1 MAAVG
6 LVAAGNVLSR
16 LLGFVREP
24 VIAAIF
30 GATAQADAFEI
41 ASRVPNTLLEV
52 AIGGAVS
59 AVLVPLL
66 AGISDPAAA
75 ARLFAN
81 VAAVTALLL
90 GSLVS
95 LGVLFAGPIVELLAP
110 DLPAEAK
117 PLAVDMLRLTL
128 PAALLLGL
136 SAVVT
141 ARLLAR
147 ELFLGP
153 AFSVSSLNAVLVV
166 SILALTP
173 LLGPIAVALGYLLGA
188 GAHLLVQLPGLLRID
203 PLAARPAPW
212 RDPNLR
218 RAAILY
224 LPVLGGLLV
233 TQLVIM
239 VDTRLASS
247 AGEGSLAMMRFA
259 ARLQQFPLGAVVA
272 AVALVLLPGLSR
284 AAPERLAD
292 LPSAEDFAR
301 LLWSAARALAVGITP
316 LAIFLVLA
324 SEPIVRVV
332 FARGQF
338 AEAAIAPTALALVIY
353 ALALPLIAIDQL
365 LIFAFYACRN
375 TILPAGVG
383 VLGSI
388 VFLAIAFPASA
399 AIGFH
404 GLVWANTVQ
413 NSLHGLVLIGLILY
427 WLRQRPGRTAMVF
440 LGKIALGGAA
450 AGVALLA
457 GSAAAGALESGAPG
471 LLTLA
476 IALPLSGAVYL
487 GVLHALGIRE
497 PGVILGLLRA
507 RLGRHRARV
516 S

>member
-1 MAAVG
+1 MG
-6 LVAAGNVLSR
+6 LVATGNVLSR

-24 VIAAIF
+24 VIAAVF
-30 GATAQADAFEI
+30 GATARADAFEI

-52 AIGGAVS
+52 AIGGAVA

-66 AGISDPAAA
+66 AGLSDPAAA

-81 VAAVTALLL
+81 VAIVTTLVLGGLVAV
-90 GSLVS
+90 
-95 LGVLFAGPIVELLAP
+95 GVLLAGPIVELLAP

-117 PLAVDMLRLTL
+117 PLAAAMLRFTL

-136 SAVVT
+136 SAVVS
-141 ARLLAR
+141 ARLLAAER
-147 ELFLGP
+147 FLGP

-173 LLGPIAVALGYLLGA
+173 LLGPVAVAVGYLLGA

-203 PLAARPAPW
+203 PLGGRPAPW

-218 RAAILY
+218 RAIVLY
-224 LPVLGGLLV
+224 LPVLAGLLV
-233 TQLVIM
+233 TQVVIM

-247 AGEGSLAMMRFA
+247 TGEGSLAMMRFA

-284 AAPERLAD
+284 TAPAKFAD
-292 LPSAEDFAR
+292 LPAATEFAR

-316 LAIFLVLA
+316 LALILILA
-324 SEPIVRVV
+324 SEPVVRVV

-338 AEAAIAPTALALVIY
+338 LEAAVAPTALALVIY

-383 VLGSI
+383 VLGSL
-388 VFLAIAFPASA
+388 VYLAIAFPASE

-413 NSLHGLVLIGLILY
+413 NGLHGLVLTGLMLY
-427 WLRQRPGRTAMVF
+427 CLRQAPSRAAVVF
-440 LGKIALGGAA
+440 LGKITLGGAVAAIVLLGGAA
-450 AGVALLA
+450 AAAAIETGKPAFLTLVLAVPASTAAYLLA
-457 GSAAAGALESGAPG
+457 
-471 LLTLA
+471 
-476 IALPLSGAVYL
+476 
-487 GVLHALGIRE
+487 LHLLGIRE
-497 PGVILGLLRA
+497 PAMILKLLAA
-507 RLGRHRARV
+507 RMRSRQ
-516 S
+516 

>member
-1 MAAVG
+1 MG

-24 VIAAIF
+24 VIAAVF

-41 ASRVPNTLLEV
+41 ATRVPNTLLEI

-66 AGISDPAAA
+66 AGIADPAAA
-75 ARLFAN
+75 ARLFSN
-81 VAAVTALLL
+81 VATVTALLL
-90 GSLVS
+90 GSLVG
-95 LGVLFAGPIVELLAP
+95 LGMLLAGPLVQLLAP
-110 DLPAEAK
+110 DLSAEAK
-117 PLAVDMLRLTL
+117 PLAVSMLRFTL

-147 ELFLGP
+147 ESFLGP

-173 LLGPIAVALGYLLGA
+173 LLGPVAVAFGYLLGA

-203 PLAARPAPW
+203 PLAVRPAPW
-212 RDPNLR
+212 RDPDLR
-218 RAAILY
+218 RAAMLY
-224 LPVLGGLLV
+224 LPVLAGLVV
-233 TQLVIM
+233 TQVVIM
-239 VDTRLASS
+239 IDTRLASS

-284 AAPERLAD
+284 SAPPRLAG
-292 LPSAEDFAR
+292 LPGAADFSR

-332 FARGQF
+332 FLRGQF
-338 AEAAIAPTALALVIY
+338 VEAAVAPTALALVIY

-375 TILPAGVG
+375 TIVPAGVG
-383 VLGSI
+383 VLGSL
-388 VFLAIAFPASA
+388 VYLAIAFPAAA

-413 NSLHGLVLIGLILY
+413 NSLHGLVLVALILY
-427 WLRQRPGRTAMVF
+427 WLRLRPSRAAIIF
-440 LGKIALGGAA
+440 LGKIALAGAA
-450 AGVALLA
+450 AAIALLV
-457 GSAAAGALESGAPG
+457 GAAAAAALEPGAPG

-476 IALPLSGAVYL
+476 LALPLSAAAYL
-487 GVLHALGIRE
+487 GVLQVLGVSE
-497 PGVILGLLRA
+497 PGLILGLLRA
-507 RLGRHRARV
+507 RLGRGRAGI

>member
-1 MAAVG
+1 MG

-24 VIAAIF
+24 VIAAVF

-41 ASRVPNTLLEV
+41 ASRIPNTLLEV

-66 AGISDPAAA
+66 AGLGDPAAA

-90 GSLVS
+90 GSLVT
-95 LGVLFAGPIVELLAP
+95 LGVIFAGPIVQLLAP
-110 DLPAEAK
+110 DLPADAK
-117 PLAVDMLRLTL
+117 PLAVDMLRFTL
-128 PAALLLGL
+128 PAAFLLGL

-147 ELFLGP
+147 ELFVGP

-166 SILALTP
+166 AILALTP
-173 LLGPIAVALGYLLGA
+173 LLGPIAVAVGYLLGA

-203 PLAARPAPW
+203 PLAARPTPW
-212 RDPNLR
+212 SDPNLR
-218 RAAILY
+218 RAVMLY

-272 AVALVLLPGLSR
+272 AVALVLLPGLAR
-284 AAPERLAD
+284 AAPGRLTELAK
-292 LPSAEDFAR
+292 AEDFTH

-316 LAIFLVLA
+316 LAVWLVLA

-338 AEAAIAPTALALVIY
+338 VEAAIAPTALALVIY
-353 ALALPLIAIDQL
+353 SLALPLIAIDQL

-375 TILPAGVG
+375 TVLPAAIG
-383 VLGSI
+383 VLGSL
-388 VFLAIAFPASA
+388 VYLAIAFPASQ

-404 GLVWANTVQ
+404 GLVWANTIQ
-413 NSLHGLVLIGLILY
+413 NSLHGLVLIALVLY
-427 WLRQRPGRTAMVF
+427 FLRQRPTRRAVVF
-440 LGKIALGGAA
+440 LAKVTLG
-450 AGVALLA
+450 A
-457 GSAAAGALESGAPG
+457 GSAGAALLLGRAAALLLEPGAPG
-471 LLTLA
+471 MLTLVVC
-476 IALPLSGAVYL
+476 LPLSGAAYL
-487 GVLHALGIRE
+487 AALHALGVRE
-497 PGVILGLLRA
+497 PGFLLGMLRA
-507 RLGRHRARV
+507 RLGRARGPV

>member
-1 MAAVG
+1 MG

-24 VIAAIF
+24 VIAAVF

-52 AIGGAVS
+52 AIGGAVA

-66 AGISDPAAA
+66 AGITDPAAA

-81 VAAVTALLL
+81 VLTVTALVLGALVGLGILL
-90 GSLVS
+90 
-95 LGVLFAGPIVELLAP
+95 AGPIVELLAP
-110 DLPAEAK
+110 DLPADAK
-117 PLAVDMLRLTL
+117 PLAASMLRFTL

-141 ARLLAR
+141 ARLLAAER
-147 ELFLGP
+147 FVGP

-173 LLGPIAVALGYLLGA
+173 LLGPVAVAVGYLLGA
-188 GAHLLVQLPGLLRID
+188 AAHLLVQLPGLLRID
-203 PLAARPAPW
+203 PRGARPAPW

-218 RAAILY
+218 RAVVLY
-224 LPVLGGLLV
+224 LPVLAGLLV
-233 TQLVIM
+233 TQVVIM

-284 AAPERLAD
+284 AAPQKLAD
-292 LPSAEDFAR
+292 LPRAEEFAR
-301 LLWSAARALAVGITP
+301 LLWAAARALAVGIAP
-316 LAIFLVLA
+316 LALFLVLA
-324 SEPIVRVV
+324 SEPVVRAV

-338 AEAAIAPTALALVIY
+338 VEAAVGPTALALVIY

-375 TILPAGVG
+375 TILPAAVG
-383 VLGSI
+383 VLGSL
-388 VFLAIAFPASA
+388 VYLLIAFPAA
-399 AIGFH
+399 EAIGFH

-413 NSLHGLVLIGLILY
+413 NGLHGLVLIALMLY
-427 WLRQRPGRTAMVF
+427 FLRQGPSRTATIF
-440 LGKIALGGAA
+440 LGKVALGTVA
-450 AGVALLA
+450 AGLVILLGSTA
-457 GSAAAGALESGAPG
+457 GGTIESGKPAI
-471 LLTLA
+471 LTLA
-476 IALPLSGAVYL
+476 FTVPTSAAVYL
-487 GVLHALGIRE
+487 GALHLLGVRE
-497 PGVILGLLRA
+497 PAMIASLLAA
-507 RLGRHRARV
+507 RLSRGRRAV
-516 S
+516 N